1 MIAIILDIGTG
12 VCLLSALLC
21 LYRIVFGPTFP
32 DRVVALDMLV
42 IVLIA
47 LLTLFGL
54 SENTAVY
61 VDGALSLAVL
71 SFVGTI
77 ALARY
82 SERGKIL

>member
-1 MIAIILDIGTG
+1 MIAIIIDIGTG
-12 VCLLSALLC
+12 VCLFSALLC
-21 LYRIVFGPTFP
+21 LYRIVFGPTLP

-71 SFVGTI
+71 SFGGTI

-82 SERGKIL
+82 SERGEIL

>member
-1 MIAIILDIGTG
+1 MIALILNIGTV

-47 LLTLFGL
+47 LLTIFGM

-61 VDGALSLAVL
+61 IDAVVTLAIL

-82 SERGKIL
+82 SERGDIL